1 MDDGQGGEELVAAFT
16 RWAGTE
22 RAGLAAASRTRE
34 RWLREQ
40 LEASATWIGILVN
53 LSEKRDEVTLAVGT
67 SRFAGQVVGV
77 GRDFC
82 VLDQP
87 GSRPVLL
94 RVGSIS
100 AVWPGESS
108 WRSVAGEGSPPIDLS
123 MNAAVATLADERTPV
138 RLLLD
143 AGAVVEGELIGA
155 GEDVLILRLRAAA
168 RRQVY
173 VRFDSVSACELR

>member
-40 LEASATWIGILVN
+40 LAASATWIGTLVD
-53 LSEKRDEVTLAVGT
+53 LSEKRDEVKLAVGA
-67 SRFAGQVVGV
+67 SRFAGRVVGV

-82 VLDQP
+82 VLDQA
-87 GSRPVLL
+87 GSRPVLV
-94 RVGSIS
+94 RARSIE
-100 AVWPGESS
+100 AAWPGESS
-108 WRSVAGEGSPPIDLS
+108 WRSVAGEGSAPIEMS

-138 RLLLD
+138 SLLLD
-143 AGAVVEGELIGA
+143 GGAVVEGELIGA
-155 GEDVLILRLRAAA
+155 GEDVLIVRLRGAA

-173 VRFDSVSACELR
+173 VQFDAISACELR